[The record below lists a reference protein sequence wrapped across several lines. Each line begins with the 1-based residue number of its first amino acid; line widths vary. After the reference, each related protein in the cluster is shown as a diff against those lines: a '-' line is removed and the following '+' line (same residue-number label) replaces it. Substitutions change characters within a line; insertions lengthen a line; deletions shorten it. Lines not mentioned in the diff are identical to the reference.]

1 MLAEPSPIS
10 KARRGFVAAAV
21 LVRAL
26 ALAAILFLPVAILA
40 GWLDKFGPAPER
52 AATEPAAK
60 TPRALQRAAEQIK
73 TLPQRPD
80 TIALAAEA
88 TQEGHWRFLNRNGEV
103 YTAGTAD
110 EMRRPA
116 SVLHPGAKAGA
127 RLSLYIT
134 GDTLFRHRTALKSL
148 PAGADLFVVI
158 GEWAYRLSRRV
169 DGTLE
174 RYYAEVRP
182 SIVAELTDRRLV
194 EEAVWQLERPLRTAK
209 ARVLAL
215 EPGGPSTLHGWP
227 RIDPASKRA
236 DVDVIDPWSLAAAM
250 GAVRGQ
256 TLLVTGRIDRDLLYV
271 RPTTGGER
279 SVPLKDLFKAAH
291 DAEVNLIVLQTATTP
306 RQPGGRNWL
315 WQRVEVQGLD
325 EAARHAKMADLLNAL
340 APSGRRFAAV
350 ALPLGNRTILDL
362 NSEDIAGSSVKGQ
375 LGDFFSGIVADIAGR
390 VSITGVQANLQSA
403 ARERE
408 LEQRLIPGIPS
419 GAQLGYLALLFFG
432 MIGMPLSRRWW
443 QGIWPPEARE
453 DYAGR
458 TGYLAA
464 RAVRGAAFTLV
475 FVPLTGLV
483 ATPYNLAGQVRDA
496 LTGPRRLWRRLAIR
510 RTPKPPPQ
518 LPSDSTVAPRKS
530 EANNLPDPPPAAPVA
545 REPRL
550 VFPKFLSRT
559 QEKGRA

>member
-1 MLAEPSPIS
+1 MPAEPSSSP
-10 KARRGFVAAAV
+10 KARRGFAAAAV

-40 GWLDKFGPAPER
+40 GWLDKLGPAPEK
-52 AATEPAAK
+52 AGTEPGAK
-60 TPRALQRAAEQIK
+60 TPGALRRAAEQVK
-73 TLPQRPD
+73 ALPPRPD
-80 TIALAAEA
+80 AVALAAEA
-88 TQEGHWRFLNRNGEV
+88 TQEGHWRFLNRVGEV
-103 YTAGTAD
+103 YTAGTPD
-110 EMRRPA
+110 EMKRA
-116 SVLHPGAKAGA
+116 VTVLHPGAKPGA

-134 GDTLFRHRTALKSL
+134 ADTLFRHRTALRSL

-158 GEWAYRLSRRV
+158 GDGAYRLSRRA

-174 RYYAEVRP
+174 RYYAEVR
-182 SIVAELTDRRLV
+182 SSTVVELTDRRLV
-194 EEAVWQLERPLRTAK
+194 EEAVWQLERPLRSAK
-209 ARVLAL
+209 VRVLAL
-215 EPGGPSTLHGWP
+215 EPGGPPTLHGWP

-236 DVDVIDPWSLAAAM
+236 DVDVIDLFSLSAAM

-256 TLLVTGRIDRDLLYV
+256 TLLVTGRIDGDLLYV
-271 RPTTGGER
+271 RPSSGAER
-279 SVPLKDLFKAAH
+279 SVPVKDLFKAARE
-291 DAEVNLIVLQTATTP
+291 AEVNLIVLQTATTP

-325 EAARHAKMADLLNAL
+325 EAVRQAKMADLLNAL

-350 ALPLGNRTILDL
+350 ALPLGNRTVLDL
-362 NSEDIAGSSVKGQ
+362 NSEDVAGSSVKGQ
-375 LGDFFSGIVADIAGR
+375 VGDFFSGIVSDMAGR

-432 MIGMPLSRRWW
+432 MIGIPVSRPWW
-443 QGIWPPEARE
+443 QGIWPPESRE

-458 TGYLAA
+458 AGYLAA
-464 RAVRGAAFTLV
+464 RAVRAAAFTLV
-475 FVPLTGLV
+475 FVPLTGP
-483 ATPYNLAGQVRDA
+483 AAAPYNLASQIRDA
-496 LTGPRRLWRRLAIR
+496 VTGPVRLWRLLTTR
-510 RTPKPPPQ
+510 RTPSPPQ
-518 LPSDSTVAPRKS
+518 LPHDSAVAALKPQADNAPKP
-530 EANNLPDPPPAAPVA
+530 LPAAPVP